1 MFFFRVPF
9 PQFGICVLVRQSGWL
24 CVCVCVCVY
33 VREREEEEEEEE
45 EEDEMILIW
54 FIVLKYLFIL
64 DW

>member
-24 CVCVCVCVY
+24 CVCVCVY
-33 VREREEEEEEEE
+33 VREREEEEE

>member
-9 PQFGICVLVRQSGWL
+9 LQFGICVLVRQSGWL
-24 CVCVCVCVY
+24 VVCVCVY

-45 EEDEMILIW
+45 EMILIW
-54 FIVLKYLFIL
+54 FIVFKYLFIL